1 MKEVTKKLEEG
12 ILLNKINN
20 TENNIV
26 DFLKK
31 IRDNM

>member
-1 MKEVTKKLEEG
+1 MKEVTKKLEEA

-31 IRDNM
+31 IRDNI